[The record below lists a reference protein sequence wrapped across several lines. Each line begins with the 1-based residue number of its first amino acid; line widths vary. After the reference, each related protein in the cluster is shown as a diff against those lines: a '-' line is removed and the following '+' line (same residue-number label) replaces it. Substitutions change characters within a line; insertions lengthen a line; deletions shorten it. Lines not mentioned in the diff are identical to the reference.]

1 MIQFPNI
8 DPVIVSIT
16 IFDFELALRWYALA
30 YIVGILVAW
39 WIASTTIKRTTL
51 WPNNT
56 PPTTPDRVEDLISY
70 LIIGIIVGGRL
81 GFVMF
86 YQPAYYLAVPSEIL
100 QVWKGGMSFHGG
112 FLGVV
117 IAAALYFR
125 KHNIPIL
132 SGADMIALSVPVGL
146 FLGRVA
152 NFINGELW
160 GRPTTAPWGVIFPG
174 EAAQACGQA
183 VGLCAR
189 HPSQLY
195 EAVLE
200 GLILGGVLI
209 YAAYRTNSLKKPGAM
224 TGLFFAGY
232 GIARSIVELF
242 RQPDAQFQS
251 VENPLGYVLQI
262 GSAGLTMGQILSIPM
277 ILVGLF
283 LIFRSPNG
291 EHR

>member
-8 DPVIVSIT
+8 DPVIVSIA

-39 WIASTTIKRTTL
+39 WIASTTIKCTTL

-200 GLILGGVLI
+200 GMILGGVLI
-209 YAAYRTNSLKKPGAM
+209 YAAYRTNSLKKSGAM

-232 GIARSIVELF
+232 GIGRSIVELF

-277 ILVGLF
+277 ILIGLF
-283 LIFRSPNG
+283 LIFRSSNG